1 MLHVTILTNVTKCG
15 NNFRINNTGIETK
28 FLDDLYFV
36 YKFFRGGNIMK
47 KKVLA
52 LILTAAM
59 VVGLAEA
66 LPMMLHLQ
74 QMEPQQKEPQQ
85 KPATIR
91 LEMRQQK
98 QLLLQERRSYPYR

>member
-1 MLHVTILTNVTKCG
+1 
-15 NNFRINNTGIETK
+15 
-28 FLDDLYFV
+28 
-36 YKFFRGGNIMK
+36 MK

-59 VVGLAEA
+59 VVGLAA
-66 LPMMLHLQ
+66 CGGSTSMMLHLQ

>member
-1 MLHVTILTNVTKCG
+1 MPHVTILTNVTKCG

-59 VVGLAEA
+59 VVGLAACGGSTSNDAASTTDGTTTEG
-66 LPMMLHLQ
+66 
-74 QMEPQQKEPQQ
+74 
-85 KPATIR
+85 IR